1 MNRFS
6 MLSKAPKGALTVP
19 KPGTPS
25 DVATP
30 NVRKSRTIK
39 PAAASTR
46 DYGKQDP
53 IGSDLFGSPSGRLGG
68 I

>member
-19 KPGTPS
+19 KPGTAS

-30 NVRKSRTIK
+30 NVRKSRPHPIK

-46 DYGKQDP
+46 DYGKADPAP
-53 IGSDLFGSPSGRLGG
+53 IGPSMFGDYPNA
-68 I
+68 